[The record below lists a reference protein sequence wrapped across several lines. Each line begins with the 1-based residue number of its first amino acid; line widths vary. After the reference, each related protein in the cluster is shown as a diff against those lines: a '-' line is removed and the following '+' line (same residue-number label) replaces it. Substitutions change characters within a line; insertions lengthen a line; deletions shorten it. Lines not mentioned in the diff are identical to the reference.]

1 MASGSVRDKER
12 AKGREASSKD
22 RHVGLEELKEKCPC
36 QVKGLSS
43 FEECYADQRDD
54 DKPDIDSEKCS

>member
-1 MASGSVRDKER
+1 MAFGSVRDKGR

-22 RHVGLEELKEKCPC
+22 RHVGLEGLKEKCPS

-54 DKPDIDSEKCS
+54 NEPDIDSEKRA